1 MEANIVEMVTL
12 VVKGEMISLTLW
24 GTAMQRHLS
33 SVMKAVMKLLILGK
47 GVLNIV
53 TLFFGAMS
61 GLSVIVS
68 CSYFIDRQAVS

>member
-33 SVMKAVMKLLILGK
+33 RVMKAVMKLLILGK
-47 GVLNIV
+47 DVLNIV
-53 TLFFGAMS
+53 TLFLVPCLVCQLLFRVHTS
-61 GLSVIVS
+61 
-68 CSYFIDRQAVS
+68 